1 MTSNA
6 SSNPHQQPVIHRYID
21 QAAWIQACSTRIVQA
36 LRTDLLSSKN
46 VLLLVSGGSTPISVF
61 HALAEADLPWPQI
74 TVSLVD
80 ERVVAMGQPGRN
92 ADLLGEHLFTGA
104 ATKARF
110 WPLLDTTI
118 DPAQAA
124 RDASRRLTSE
134 SLPISV
140 VVLGMGGDGHTASLF
155 PGASNLDAALTSSEP
170 YAAVNASHCP
180 GAGNWPQRVSLTPAG
195 LGMARRRL
203 LLLSGTHKLAVFE
216 QACSKYSNARQ
227 APIRTTWET
236 PGAALAVHWHP

>member
-1 MTSNA
+1 MTA
-6 SSNPHQQPVIHRYID
+6 TPSNPHQQPLIHRYID
-21 QAAWIQACSTRIVQA
+21 QAAWVRACSSSIVQA

-46 VLLLVSGGSTPISVF
+46 VLLLVSGGSTPIPVF
-61 HALAEADLPWPQI
+61 HALAEADLPWPRI

-80 ERVVAMGQPGRN
+80 ERVIDAGQPGRN
-92 ADLLGEHLFTGA
+92 ADLLSEHLFTGA

-110 WPLLDTTI
+110 WPLLDTDI
-118 DPAQAA
+118 DATHAA
-124 RDASRRLTSE
+124 HHASLRLASE

-140 VVLGMGGDGHTASLF
+140 VVLGMGDDGHTASLF
-155 PGASNLDAALTSSEP
+155 PGASNLDAALANPQP
-170 YAAVNASHCP
+170 YAAVDASHCP

-203 LLLSGTHKLAVFE
+203 LLLTGMHKLTVFE
-216 QACSKYSNARQ
+216 QACSKYTHARKV
-227 APIRTTWET
+227 PIRTTWET